1 MRIVQKFLRGRC
13 ILRPYFDFVET
24 KCIERKYSKVI
35 ESFTNRNIKQTT
47 STLRNINNTFLVLNT
62 IIPSLTYSTSKGM
75 ALNKL
80 SIDKVDLTDKR
91 VLIR

>member
-13 ILRPYFDFVET
+13 ILRPCFDFVET
-24 KCIERKYSKVI
+24 KYVDRKYSKVI
-35 ESFTNRNIKQTT
+35 KSFTNRNIEQTT
-47 STLRNINNTFLVLNT
+47 LTLRNINNTFLVLST

>member
-13 ILRPYFDFVET
+13 ILRPCFDFVET
-24 KCIERKYSKVI
+24 KCVDRKYSKVI
-35 ESFTNRNIKQTT
+35 KSFTNRNIEQTT
-47 STLRNINNTFLVLNT
+47 LTLRNINNTFLVLST